1 MKSNNYLVTHTE
13 VKTMGFTLKGG
24 APADSNEIA
33 TKGWVD
39 TYFNV
44 NTGASPYNSYPSNR
58 CPRYQDLVAPPS
70 TLNCFTYGTSLQ
82 YYASCNPM
90 YNDEWLILTATLK
103 DQYGNVINNNTGNTI
118 TITFSYDYEDV
129 QDYGGSIGSAYADVL
144 IYNGQS
150 SGNFTFY
157 QKQYQYCNFSSACDG
172 SCFIT
177 QYNIQYYSNSA
188 GLGSC

>member
-24 APADSNEIA
+24 APADSNTIA

-70 TLNCFTYGTSLQ
+70 VLACFTLSSYIS
-82 YYASCNPM
+82 YYTGCNG
-90 YNDEWLILTATLK
+90 YSNENEDITATLK
-103 DQYGNVINNNTGNTI
+103 DQYGNTFVNNTGGTI
-118 TITFSYDYEDV
+118 TITLSYDYDDV
-129 QDYGGSIGSAYADVL
+129 QDYGGSSGSGFADIV

-150 SGNFTFY
+150 SGTFTFY
-157 QKQYQYCNFSSACDG
+157 KKQYQYCNYSSMCDG
-172 SCFIT
+172 TCYT
-177 QYNIQYYSNSA
+177 QQYNIQYYSNSA
-188 GLGSC
+188 GLTAC